1 MINKPDRW
9 DTVESHADLVSA
21 LAKLVAVFSLDAST
35 GVSDPVATAMIAD
48 VTKLLAN
55 AKDHALHIMQA
66 HDKLL
71 PVFLFMS
78 RTVTMIPFVLSDMPV
93 DEDDRMLL
101 ASGLNFV
108 VTHAPID
115 AYHFLTERWFASVNP
130 KDEATYQ
137 QMPSQHSDRIEG
149 MFIRVATPLHS
160 FVSIFKTIRDA
171 AGKVVDLVQMMEFD
185 DDTQS
190 VTYNPL
196 MRSLYTLSPN
206 SDSTNY
212 SIN

>member
-35 GVSDPVATAMIAD
+35 GISDPVATAMIAD

-78 RTVTMIPFVLSDMPV
+78 RT
-93 DEDDRMLL
+93 
-101 ASGLNFV
+101 G
-108 VTHAPID
+108 D